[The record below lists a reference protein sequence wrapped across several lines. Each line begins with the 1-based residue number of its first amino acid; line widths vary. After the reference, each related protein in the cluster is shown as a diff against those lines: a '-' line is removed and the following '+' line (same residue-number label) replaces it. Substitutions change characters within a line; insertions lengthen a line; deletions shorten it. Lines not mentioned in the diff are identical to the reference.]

1 MSDDR
6 PAMRDDQT
14 PDDDATVAPGR
25 ATEPDG
31 DETVVVQ
38 RPLDDDRTVVVDR
51 SEPDDATRVVDRAAP
66 DDATRVVGRVELDD
80 ATRVVD
86 RDTPGDETVVV
97 DRAEPDDAT
106 RVVDRGAPDDA
117 TVVVDRDTPDDA
129 TRVVDRPAVSR
140 RDLRASQGDPAAS
153 SGDETIV
160 GGEKRKRPKRSPR
173 ARRRQIT
180 LPPGE
185 ALSDRIAVPAVGP
198 GAVTQYSP
206 RRRPTTPPAFP
217 APEGEEPSRGAE
229 TVPSV
234 QRGTRR
240 GGMLALGALVAAIV
254 VSVTGLVAVVLE
266 LIAL

>member
-31 DETVVVQ
+31 DETVVVR

-51 SEPDDATRVVDRAAP
+51 GEPDDETRVVDRGTP
-66 DDATRVVGRVELDD
+66 DDA
-80 ATRVVD
+80 
-86 RDTPGDETVVV
+86 TVVV
-97 DRAEPDDAT
+97 DRGEPDDAT
-106 RVVDRGAPDDA
+106 RVVDRGTPGDA
-117 TVVVDRDTPDDA
+117 TIVVDRGAPDDA

-140 RDLRASQGDPAAS
+140 RDLRAPSGDPAAS
-153 SGDETIV
+153 GGDETIV

-206 RRRPTTPPAFP
+206 RRRPTVPSAFP
-217 APEGEEPSRGAE
+217 APEGTEPSRGAE
-229 TVPSV
+229 AVPSV
-234 QRGTRR
+234 QRRTRR
-240 GGMLALGALVAAIV
+240 GGMLALGALAAAIV
-254 VSVTGLVAVVLE
+254 VSVAGLVAVVLE

>member
-31 DETVVVQ
+31 DETVVVR
-38 RPLDDDRTVVVDR
+38 RPLDDDR
-51 SEPDDATRVVDRAAP
+51 
-66 DDATRVVGRVELDD
+66 
-80 ATRVVD
+80 
-86 RDTPGDETVVV
+86 TVVV

-106 RVVDRGAPDDA
+106 RVVDRGTPDDA
-117 TVVVDRDTPDDA
+117 TRVVDRAEPDDATRVVDRGTPGDATIVVDRGALDDATRVVDRGAPDDA

-140 RDLRASQGDPAAS
+140 RDLRAPSGDPAAS
-153 SGDETIV
+153 GGDETIV

-206 RRRPTTPPAFP
+206 RRRPTAPPAFP
-217 APEGEEPSRGAE
+217 APEGTESSRGAE
-229 TVPSV
+229 AVPSV
-234 QRGTRR
+234 QRRTRR
-240 GGMLALGALVAAIV
+240 GGMLALGALAAAIL
-254 VSVTGLVAVVLE
+254 VSVAGLVAVVLE